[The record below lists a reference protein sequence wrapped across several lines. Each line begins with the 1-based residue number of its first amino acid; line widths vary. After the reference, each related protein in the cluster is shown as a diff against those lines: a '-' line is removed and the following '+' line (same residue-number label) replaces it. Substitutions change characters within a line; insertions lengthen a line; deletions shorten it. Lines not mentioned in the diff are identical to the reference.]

1 MTISQPRTYRADQV
15 MQEVK
20 DLIAFYAASGSNWL
34 DAAEFTLAKHSGRFE
49 LLLRTRIGVGY
60 GRPRS

>member
-1 MTISQPRTYRADQV
+1 MTISQPRTYRAAQI

-20 DLIAFYAASGSNWL
+20 DLIAFYEASGSNWL
-34 DAAEFTLAKHSGRFE
+34 DAAEFTLAKHSGRLE
-49 LLLRTRIGVGY
+49 LILRTRIGY